1 MSDDANIDAYFERIG
16 FAGSIAP
23 TLTTLEQLHAL
34 HPAAIAF
41 ENLDPLLGI
50 PVRLELR
57 NLEQKL
63 LFEKRGGFCFEQNL
77 LFKAML
83 EDLGYTVTALAARV
97 HWNRPEDEE
106 QPLSHMALLVEIN
119 GTSYLADVGFGSA
132 TLTAPLRLKA
142 DVEQETPHETFRLIG
157 SDESD
162 WRLQIQI
169 GEEWRSVYS
178 FDLTEPSFEEL
189 VALND
194 KLQMDTDFRDNV
206 LAARAEKDQRLTLR
220 NRELRIH
227 PVDGATERRTLADA
241 DEVKQVL
248 GELFGL
254 TLPAAE
260 RLDPALERALAPP
273 AAEQ

>member
-106 QPLSHMALLVEIN
+106 QPLSHMALLV
-119 GTSYLADVGFGSA
+119 
-132 TLTAPLRLKA
+132 
-142 DVEQETPHETFRLIG
+142 
-157 SDESD
+157 
-162 WRLQIQI
+162 
-169 GEEWRSVYS
+169 
-178 FDLTEPSFEEL
+178 
-189 VALND
+189 
-194 KLQMDTDFRDNV
+194 
-206 LAARAEKDQRLTLR
+206 
-220 NRELRIH
+220 
-227 PVDGATERRTLADA
+227 
-241 DEVKQVL
+241 
-248 GELFGL
+248 
-254 TLPAAE
+254 
-260 RLDPALERALAPP
+260 
-273 AAEQ
+273 

>member
-41 ENLDPLLGI
+41 ENLDPLIGS
-50 PVRLELR
+50 PVRIELR

-63 LFEKRGGFCFEQNL
+63 LFEKRGGYCFEQNL
-77 LFKAML
+77 LMKAML

-97 HWNRPEDEE
+97 HWNHPEDEE
-106 QPLSHMALLVEIN
+106 RPLSHMVLLVEVN
-119 GTSYLADVGFGSA
+119 GNNYLADVGFGSA
-132 TLTAPLRLKA
+132 TLTAPLRLRA
-142 DVEQETPHETFRLIG
+142 DTEQETPHETFRLIG
-157 SDESD
+157 GEPT

-178 FDLTEPSFEEL
+178 FELDEPTFDEL

-194 KLQMDTDFRDNV
+194 KIQADSNFRDSV
-206 LAARAEKDQRLTLR
+206 VAARAEKGRRITLR

-227 PVDGATERRTLADA
+227 RVGEETEKKMLAGVT
-241 DEVKQVL
+241 EVKEAL
-248 GELFGL
+248 TGLFGL
-254 TLPAAE
+254 PLPPAE
-260 RLDPALERALAPP
+260 RLDPALERVLAAAP
-273 AAEQ
+273 AE